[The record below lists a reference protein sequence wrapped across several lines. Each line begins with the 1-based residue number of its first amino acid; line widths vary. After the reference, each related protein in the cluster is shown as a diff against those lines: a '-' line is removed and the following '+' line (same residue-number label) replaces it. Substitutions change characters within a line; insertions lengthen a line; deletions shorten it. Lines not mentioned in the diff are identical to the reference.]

1 MQQKLLE
8 HVFIELKS
16 FIINLKGSY
25 FMTQFIILLLTTSS
39 LILMF
44 KNYLAIISVI
54 NSNVF
59 GIVFFVIFLVWLNS
73 IAFTSDN
80 IIRTIK
86 DKQHKK
92 ELKNKFIFLYNNSN
106 PRTKDLILNI
116 LENNKPFYPLMN
128 LDYFV
133 KNELECICEECKL
146 SITISNEQIKMNLNT
161 LNTLKNYFN

>member
-1 MQQKLLE
+1 MQQSTLIYLLN
-8 HVFIELKS
+8 ELKS
-16 FIINLKGSY
+16 FIMNLKGCY
-25 FMTQFIILLLTTSS
+25 FMTQFIILLLTTLS
-39 LILMF
+39 LHLML
-44 KNYLAIISVI
+44 KNYLAIISFI

-59 GIVFFVIFLVWLNS
+59 GIVFFIVFLVWLNS
-73 IAFTSDN
+73 ISFTSDN

-133 KNELECICEECKL
+133 KNELECICEECNL
-146 SITISNEQIKMNLNT
+146 AITISQDRIKMNLNT
-161 LNTLKNYFN
+161 LNTLKDYLS

>member
-1 MQQKLLE
+1 
-8 HVFIELKS
+8 
-16 FIINLKGSY
+16 
-25 FMTQFIILLLTTSS
+25 MTQFIILLLTTSS

>member
-1 MQQKLLE
+1 MQQKLLDY
-8 HVFIELKS
+8 VINELKS
-16 FIINLKGSY
+16 FIMNLKGSY

-54 NSNVF
+54 NSNIF
-59 GIVFFVIFLVWLNS
+59 GIVFFIVFLVWLNS

-92 ELKNKFIFLYNNSN
+92 ELQNKFHFLYNNSSETTKELLN
-106 PRTKDLILNI
+106 DILVANRTIFHLSGQTTYAIQ
-116 LENNKPFYPLMN
+116 
-128 LDYFV
+128 
-133 KNELECICEECKL
+133 ELECICEECNL
-146 SITISNEQIKMNLNT
+146 AITISQDRIKMNLDT
-161 LNTLKNYFN
+161 LNTIRSYLN